1 MRPATGD
8 LFTTTSYPVI
18 DLANGG
24 SLQGVIDGLNR
35 LLDLAIP
42 EHHEE
47 GGTLIIPGRGRIS
60 DEFDVLEYR
69 DMVTIIRDR
78 IQDMIRKGM
87 TLAQV
92 KAARP
97 TRDARPSR
105 PVERPT

>member
-1 MRPATGD
+1 
-8 LFTTTSYPVI
+8 
-18 DLANGG
+18 LANGG

-47 GGTLIIPGRGRIS
+47 GGTMIIPGRGRIS

-92 KAARP
+92 KGARP
-97 TRDARPSR
+97 TRDYDPQYGANADMF
-105 PVERPT
+105 VEAAYRSLTKTK